1 MNLIVLIPAYRAEQT
16 LPELI
21 RRVRGVLPDAGILV
35 IDDGSPDA
43 TARLAEENGAIV
55 LSHTANRG
63 KGAALQTGFDYV
75 RSQTSVDFV
84 LTLDADLQHLPEDIP
99 NFIAVQKETNADL
112 VAGWRQRGGTRMP
125 FHRRM
130 SNTITSALVGI
141 RTGVLIKD
149 SQCGFRLIRKKVLEK
164 VFTVSCGYEAE
175 TEFLIKAAKRGFRFA
190 WAPVQ
195 TVYGEEKS
203 YMTHWRT
210 TINFIRVLFK
220 EYA

>member
-63 KGAALQTGFDYV
+63 KGAALQTGFDYI

-84 LTLDADLQHLPEDIP
+84 LTMDADLQHLPEDIP

>member
-195 TVYGEEKS
+195 
-203 YMTHWRT
+203 
-210 TINFIRVLFK
+210 
-220 EYA
+220 